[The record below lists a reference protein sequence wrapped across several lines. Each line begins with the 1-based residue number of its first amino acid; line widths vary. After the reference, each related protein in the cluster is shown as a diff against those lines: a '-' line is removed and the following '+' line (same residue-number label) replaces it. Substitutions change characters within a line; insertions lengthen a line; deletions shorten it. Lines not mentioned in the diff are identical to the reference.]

1 MSLSQQHGLVTQP
14 DVRISLTD
22 DVPFPLFARYVRK
35 KQILAQQDREITVYV
50 EGEKLFSTLV
60 PKGVFNPYVDNPRV
74 KTDAMYFVHSVMK
87 SLVDVA
93 DKDVIDLGC
102 GCGVVGLACIC
113 AGASS
118 VLFTDINKNVARI
131 TNPLIRPQDKIKVQ
145 DLLNEE
151 SDQSH
156 DVVIMSAPIFLNQGA
171 PREINPHDVMSGLA
185 GTADFNLRVISE
197 AGRVL
202 RPGGALLLSASIPLD
217 TLLPYHR
224 FLMALN
230 KAFDLN
236 TMVVFNDQDPEPPLR
251 TFLKSVYRRYAL
263 RNVGITPDRI
273 ARLVFKINTLGGVRQ
288 G

>member
-1 MSLSQQHGLVTQP
+1 MATSRLVNQP
-14 DVRISLTD
+14 DVSISLTD
-22 DVPFPLFARYVRK
+22 DVPFPLFARYARK

-50 EGEKLFSTLV
+50 KGEKLFSTLV
-60 PKGVFNPYVDNPRV
+60 PKDMFNPYLDNRRGESDV
-74 KTDAMYFVHSVMK
+74 MYFVHSVMK
-87 SLVDVA
+87 GLVDVA

-118 VLFTDINKNVARI
+118 VLFTDINKNVTRI

-145 DLLNEE
+145 DLLKEE
-151 SDQSH
+151 SDHSY
-156 DVVIMSAPIFLNQGA
+156 DVVIMSVPVFLHQGA
-171 PREINPHDVMSGLA
+171 PREINAHGVMSGLA
-185 GTADFNLRVISE
+185 VAADFHLLVISE

-202 RPGGALLLSASIPLD
+202 RPGGTLLLSTGIPLD

-236 TMVVFNDQDPEPPLR
+236 TMLIFNVQDPASPLR
-251 TFLKSVYRRYAL
+251 TFLKSIYLRYVL
-263 RNVGITPDRI
+263 GDVRIMPDRM
-273 ARLVFKINTLGGVRQ
+273 ARLVLKINALGGVRQ
-288 G
+288 R